1 MQKPEIAREILA
13 YLIDHPEAQDTLD
26 GVVQWWL
33 LEQEIKYQI
42 DKVKEALVELVG
54 KGLVLERQDGRM
66 RNHYGVNPHKVE
78 EIRAMLKQKSE

>member
-33 LEQEIKYQI
+33 LEREIKYQI
-42 DKVKEALVELVG
+42 DKVREALIELVG
-54 KGLVLERQDGRM
+54 KGLVLERKDGRM

-78 EIRAMLKQKSE
+78 EIRSMLKQRSE